1 MRFDFTDINKV
12 QAQSRDPA
20 EGLSVNSF
28 KFDSIDGF
36 TTLNVEGRDGFT
48 RSLNAPE
55 LPKSGS
61 RYLSSRIPAR
71 DLVVNAYLDA
81 PDTATFNAAMDLIKR
96 KLIPT
101 EVAIQFNDQPD
112 WHFIGTATG
121 ISIGT
126 PGSLSTSLAIAF
138 TCSDPYYHSSEK
150 SVTSTNSLVINDK
163 LLSTPVVPNSLT
175 AVIGT
180 TDGVFSVML
189 NDENALNLVTGVTE
203 GDTIA
208 FYFKELTVYGGP
220 NSMLEYLSLESLL
233 GDFMV
238 TSGSQIK
245 TSNAGTI
252 LTLNYEAVKL

>member
-20 EGLSVNSF
+20 EGLSVNGF
-28 KFDSIDGF
+28 KFDYIDGF

-55 LPKSGS
+55 LPKDGS

-81 PDTATFNAAMDLIKR
+81 PDTAAFNAAMDLIKQ
-96 KLIPT
+96 KLTPA
-101 EVAIQFNDQPD
+101 EVTIQFNDQPD

-126 PGSLSTSLAIAF
+126 PGSLSTTLAIAF

-150 SVTSTNSLVINDK
+150 SVTGTNSLSINDK
-163 LLSTPVVPNSLT
+163 LLSAPVVPNSLT

-180 TDGVFSVML
+180 TEPSFLITLDGK
-189 NDENALNLVTGVTE
+189 NALNLITGVTK
-203 GDTIA
+203 GNTISVD
-208 FYFKELTVYGGP
+208 FKRLLVYRGS

-233 GDFMV
+233 GDFTV

-245 TSNAGTI
+245 TSNAGTT
-252 LTLNYEAVKL
+252 LTLTYEAVKL